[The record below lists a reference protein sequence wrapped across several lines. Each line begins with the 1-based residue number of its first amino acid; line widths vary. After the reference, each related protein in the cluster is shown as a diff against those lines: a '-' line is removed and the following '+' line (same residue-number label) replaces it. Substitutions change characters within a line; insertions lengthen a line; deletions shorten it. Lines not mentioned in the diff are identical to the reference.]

1 MTAHRKAQA
10 ASKTVH
16 VRSPVLEKLIL
27 DTMERIAAIVGAT
40 LGPGGSPVLIERQQF
55 SMPPLVTKDGVT
67 VFTNLGFD
75 DPVAQSIMES
85 ARDAAVRTVSEAG
98 DGTTTATVLA
108 AALVR
113 EAQRFH
119 AAHPH
124 VPPQRIVQTVQ
135 YIFDGFVEG
144 CIKAWA
150 TPVDITTPEGRAL
163 CRSVAVISA
172 NGEEKLADAVMKCFD
187 IIGDKGNV
195 SLSEKSGPSGY
206 EVEQVKGF
214 PIPTGFEDSCGK
226 WMHAFM
232 NDPAN
237 NRVFLEEPV
246 VVLYNGTLTDIA
258 TVLPAL
264 NILNDALNNGTVTPL
279 IPDAPRLRNP
289 GVVLIANGFSDA
301 VLGSLHLNWTKG
313 NMKVFPVVTP
323 RSALMN
329 GEVHFLE
336 DLAAVTGARIF
347 NPASAPFDS
356 ARPTEFDSNEA
367 PVHLQ
372 WAGRAQEFESLRF
385 RSTII
390 GINDEDEVIER
401 ADILEGM
408 SKSATS
414 ELDKR
419 LIEERRAALV
429 GGIAKLYVVGSSTG
443 DIRERKDRADDAVR
457 AVQGALKAGV
467 LPGGC
472 WTLTKLVRTLRESY
486 SADETTDA
494 SAIIL
499 EVLVPALREPLI
511 KLLQNTGLTKEEFQ
525 AIEPQVAAVGNE
537 VWDAANNAMVDAF
550 EKGIL
555 DSVPAVLEAVR
566 NSISIATLLG
576 TLGGVV
582 VFNRDEKLELE
593 EARAALDFD
602 RNASVSIANDH
613 W

>member
-1 MTAHRKAQA
+1 MTAYVKAQA
-10 ASKTVH
+10 ASKRVQ
-16 VRSPVLEKLIL
+16 VRSPQMEKLIL
-27 DTMERIAAIVGAT
+27 DTMKTISEIVGAT
-40 LGPGGSPVLIERQQF
+40 LGPGGSPVLIERQEF
-55 SMPPLVTKDGVT
+55 SLPPLVTKDGVT
-67 VFTNLGFD
+67 VFSNLGFE

-108 AALVR
+108 YALVR
-113 EAQRFH
+113 EAQKFH
-119 AAHPH
+119 TAHPH

-135 YIFDGFVEG
+135 NVFDSYVEG
-144 CIKAWA
+144 CIKAAA
-150 TPVDITTPEGRAL
+150 TPVDISTEEGRQL
-163 CRSVAVISA
+163 CRSVAIISA
-172 NGEEKLADAVMKCFD
+172 NGEEKLADAVIQCFD

-206 EVEQVKGF
+206 QVEKVDGF

-232 NDPAN
+232 NDQAN
-237 NRVFLEEPV
+237 NRMFLEEPV

-258 TVLPAL
+258 TALPVL
-264 NILNDALNNGTVTPL
+264 NILNEALNNGTTRPL
-279 IPDAPRLRNP
+279 NPDEPRLRNP
-289 GVVLIANGFSDA
+289 GVVLVANGFSDN

-313 NMKVFPVVTP
+313 SLKVYPVVTP

-347 NPASAPFDS
+347 NPASLPFDS
-356 ARPTEFDSNEA
+356 AAAIEQDSVGNYY
-367 PVHLQ
+367 HLP
-372 WAGRAQEFESLRF
+372 WVGHAKEFEALRF

-390 GINDEDEVIER
+390 GLNDEDEVIER

-408 SKSATS
+408 AKSAIS
-414 ELDKR
+414 ELDRR

-472 WTLTKLVRTLRESY
+472 WMLTKLISLLKEKYCTVNDGTE
-486 SADETTDA
+486 
-494 SAIIL
+494 IIVQQ
-499 EVLVPALREPLI
+499 VLIPAFREPLI
-511 KLLQNTGLTKEEFQ
+511 KLLQNTGMNKEEFEQ
-525 AIEPQVAAVGNE
+525 VEPQVAAEGNQ
-537 VWDAANNAMVDAF
+537 VWDAANGVMVDAF

-555 DSVPAVLEAVR
+555 DSTPAVLEAIR
-566 NSISIATLLG
+566 NSIAIATLLG

-582 VFNRDEKLELE
+582 VFNRNMQAELDEAK
-593 EARAALDFD
+593 AAADYD
-602 RNASVSIANDH
+602 RNSSVEIANDH

>member
-1 MTAHRKAQA
+1 MTAIRKVQA
-10 ASKTVH
+10 ASKRVQ
-16 VRSPVLEKLIL
+16 VRSPEMERLIL
-27 DTMERIAAIVGAT
+27 DTMKTISEIVGAT

-55 SMPPLVTKDGVT
+55 SLPPLVTKDGVT
-67 VFTNLGFD
+67 VFSNLGFE

-108 AALVR
+108 YALVR
-113 EAQRFH
+113 EAQKFH

-135 YIFDGFVEG
+135 RFFDSYIEPR
-144 CIKAWA
+144 INLES
-150 TPVDITTPEGRAL
+150 TLVDIATNEGRSL
-163 CRSVAVISA
+163 CRSVATISA
-172 NGEEKLADAVMKCFD
+172 NGEEKLADAVMQCFE

-206 EVEQVKGF
+206 QVEKVDGF

-232 NDPAN
+232 NDQAN
-237 NRVFLEEPV
+237 NRMFLEEPV

-258 TVLPAL
+258 TALPVL
-264 NILNDALNNGTVTPL
+264 NILNEALNNGTTRPL
-279 IPDAPRLRNP
+279 NPDEPHLRNP
-289 GVVLIANGFSDA
+289 GVVLVANGFSDT

-313 NMKVFPVVTP
+313 SLKVYPMVTP

-347 NPASAPFDS
+347 NPASLPFDS
-356 ARPTEFDSNEA
+356 ATSIEQDDVGNYY
-367 PVHLQ
+367 HLP
-372 WAGRAQEFESLRF
+372 WVGHSKEFEALRF

-390 GINDEDEVIER
+390 GVNDEDEVIER

-408 SKSATS
+408 AKSAIS
-414 ELDKR
+414 ELDRR

-467 LPGGC
+467 VPGGC
-472 WTLTKLVRTLRESY
+472 WMLTKLQRGLTESY
-486 SADETTDA
+486 AFQNEDEE
-494 SAIIL
+494 AIVR

-511 KLLQNTGLTKEEFQ
+511 KLLQNTGMTREEFERV
-525 AIEPQVAAVGNE
+525 EPQVGAEGNM
-537 VWDAANNAMVDAF
+537 VWDAANNVVVDAF
-550 EKGIL
+550 ASGIL
-555 DSVPAVLEAVR
+555 DSVPAVLEAIR
-566 NSISIATLLG
+566 NSIAIATLLG

-582 VFNRDEKLELE
+582 VFNRDEQLERE
-593 EARAALDFD
+593 EAHAAADFD
-602 RNASVSIANDH
+602 RNSSVEIASEH